1 MKHFTIAC
9 FGFLIAGTL
18 GAQEVSRFSF
28 DVGGGFTQPV
38 GNTGRH
44 LDEGW
49 NVRGGAGIQLFAIRR
64 RDDPGRLQSIWN

>member
-1 MKHFTIAC
+1 MQRFNFILGLLAT
-9 FGFLIAGTL
+9 GLIAGQL
-18 GAQEVSRFSF
+18 VSAQEFSRFSF

-49 NVRGGAGIQLFAIRR
+49 NVRGGAGINF
-64 RDDPGRLQSIWN
+64 WF